1 MDSSSPTEVSEKKS
15 FFKKGGLLSRF
26 CRAKSGSA
34 ALEFGIL
41 AIPYSLIVFATIE
54 TFVAYTAEQVLN
66 AGVDEMARKIRTGQ
80 ITFNM
85 NRPATDKTELQFRQL
100 FCQEIAVMLT
110 CDETEAATPKKLY
123 IDLRSFSSFA
133 KMPKKVE
140 TVSSA
145 AYSDIDETKLDYR
158 PGGPGSLNM
167 LRAMYRWQIMTD
179 IMRPYLTNIR
189 PAGGIATDYLIVS
202 TTAFKSEGYP

>member
-1 MDSSSPTEVSEKKS
+1 MDSSSPTEVSGKKT
-15 FFKKGGLLSRF
+15 FFKKDGFLSRF
-26 CRAKSGSA
+26 FRAKSGSA

-41 AIPYSLIVFATIE
+41 IIPYSLIVFATIE

-80 ITFNM
+80 ITFKM
-85 NRPATDKTELQFRQL
+85 NRPTDKNEIEFRQI
-100 FCQEIAVMLT
+100 FCQEIAVMLS
-110 CDETEAATPKKLY
+110 CDETEAAKPKKLY
-123 IDLRSFSSFA
+123 IDLRSFPSFA
-133 KMPKKVE
+133 NMPTKVE

-179 IMRPYLTNIR
+179 LMRPYLTNIR
-189 PAGGIATDYLIVS
+189 PAGGVPTDYLIVS